1 MAGLRSGVAETLLL
15 LRTWELGGRTRS
27 MKVVCG
33 YDPGQWHRERFAGWM
48 DEGAQVVVSPEEDVA
63 KFASDLRD
71 AEVLLH
77 ILRPVTEEVL
87 AGAPRLS
94 LVQKIGVGVDTIDLD
109 AARRRGVAVANMP
122 GANTQAVAEA
132 ALALMLAA
140 LRNLAGLDRA
150 CRAGNGWSPEGEAR
164 ARRNTSGELR
174 GRTVGLVGA
183 GAVASRLVGPLRA
196 LGARVIYADRSERP
210 GLGIERRDLDDLL
223 EASDI
228 VSLHLPLTPET
239 EGLIDR
245 RALARVKPGAIL
257 VNTARGGLVEESA
270 LVEALTSG
278 RLLAAGLDV
287 LAEEPPPP
295 DHPLLSLDN
304 VVLTPH
310 VAWLTQETLTR
321 SFDIALENVRR
332 LRDGRDLLFRV
343 A

>member
-1 MAGLRSGVAETLLL
+1 
-15 LRTWELGGRTRS
+15 

-33 YDPGQWHRERFAGWM
+33 YDPGEPYRPWFGGWA
-48 DEGAQVVVSPEEDVA
+48 DEGALVVVSPEEDVA

-87 AGAPRLS
+87 RGAPRLR
-94 LVQKIGVGVDTIDLD
+94 LVQKIGVGVDTINLE
-109 AARRRGVAVANMP
+109 AAQRRGVAVANMP
-122 GANTQAVAEA
+122 GTNTQAVAEA
-132 ALALMLAA
+132 ALMLMLAA
-140 LRNLAGLDRA
+140 LRNLPGLDRE
-150 CRAGNGWSPEGEAR
+150 CRVGNGWTPEQEAQE
-164 ARRNTSGELR
+164 RRNTLGELC

-183 GAVASRLVGPLRA
+183 GAVASRLVGPLEG
-196 LGARVIYADRSERP
+196 LGARVIYADRRERP
-210 GLGIERRDLDDLL
+210 NLGIERHDLDYLL
-223 EASDI
+223 EASDV

-239 EGLIDR
+239 EGLIDQ
-245 RALARVKPGAIL
+245 RALARMKPAAVLI
-257 VNTARGGLVEESA
+257 NTARGGLVEETA

-304 VVLTPH
+304 VVLMPH
-310 VAWLTQETLTR
+310 VAWLTQETLSR
-321 SFDIALENVRR
+321 SFDVALENIRR

>member
-1 MAGLRSGVAETLLL
+1 
-15 LRTWELGGRTRS
+15 

-33 YDPGQWHRERFAGWM
+33 YDPGGPYRPWFGGWA
-48 DEGAQVVVSPEEDVA
+48 DEGALVVVSPEEDVG

-71 AEVLLH
+71 AEILLH

-87 AGAPRLS
+87 RGAPRLR
-94 LVQKIGVGVDTIDLD
+94 LAQKIGVGVDTIDLE
-109 AARRRGVAVANMP
+109 AAQRRGVAVANMP
-122 GANTQAVAEA
+122 GTNTQAVAEA
-132 ALALMLAA
+132 ALMLMLAA
-140 LRNLAGLDRA
+140 LRNLPGLDRE
-150 CRAGNGWSPEGEAR
+150 CRVGDGWTPEQEAQE
-164 ARRNTSGELR
+164 RRNTLGELC

-183 GAVASRLVGPLRA
+183 GAVASRLVGPLEG
-196 LGARVIYADRSERP
+196 LGAHVIYADRRERP
-210 GLGIERRDLDDLL
+210 NLGIERHDLDDLL
-223 EASDI
+223 EASDV

-245 RALARVKPGAIL
+245 RALARMKPAAVLI
-257 VNTARGGLVEESA
+257 NTARGGLVEETA

-310 VAWLTQETLTR
+310 VAWLTQETLSR
-321 SFDIALENVRR
+321 SFDVALENIRR

>member
-1 MAGLRSGVAETLLL
+1 MWCCCASARGN
-15 LRTWELGGRTRS
+15 GRRVRNR
-27 MKVVCG
+27 KVVCG
-33 YDPGQWHRERFAGWM
+33 YDPGEPYRPWFGGWA
-48 DEGAQVVVSPEEDVA
+48 DEGALVVVSPEEDVA

-87 AGAPRLS
+87 RGAPRLR
-94 LVQKIGVGVDTIDLD
+94 LVQKIGVGVDTINLE
-109 AARRRGVAVANMP
+109 AAQRRGVAVANMP
-122 GANTQAVAEA
+122 GTNTQAVAEA
-132 ALALMLAA
+132 ALMLMLAA
-140 LRNLAGLDRA
+140 LRNLPGLDRE
-150 CRAGNGWSPEGEAR
+150 CRVGNGWTPEQEAQE
-164 ARRNTSGELR
+164 RRNTLGELC

-183 GAVASRLVGPLRA
+183 GAVASRLVGPLEG
-196 LGARVIYADRSERP
+196 LGARVIYTDRRERP
-210 GLGIERRDLDDLL
+210 NLGIERHDLDYLL
-223 EASDI
+223 EASDV

-239 EGLIDR
+239 EGLIDQ
-245 RALARVKPGAIL
+245 RALARMKPAAVLI
-257 VNTARGGLVEESA
+257 NTARGGLVEETA

-310 VAWLTQETLTR
+310 VAWLTQETLSR
-321 SFDIALENVRR
+321 SFDVALENIRR

>member
-1 MAGLRSGVAETLLL
+1 
-15 LRTWELGGRTRS
+15 

-33 YDPGQWHRERFAGWM
+33 YDPGEPYRPWFGGWA
-48 DEGAQVVVSPEEDVA
+48 DEGALVVVSPEEDVA

-87 AGAPRLS
+87 RGAPRLR
-94 LVQKIGVGVDTIDLD
+94 LVQKIGVGVDTINLE
-109 AARRRGVAVANMP
+109 AAQRRGVAVANMP
-122 GANTQAVAEA
+122 GTNTQAVAEA
-132 ALALMLAA
+132 ALMLMLAA
-140 LRNLAGLDRA
+140 LRNLPGLDRE
-150 CRAGNGWSPEGEAR
+150 CRVGNGWTPEQEAQE
-164 ARRNTSGELR
+164 RRNTLGELC

-183 GAVASRLVGPLRA
+183 GAVASRLVGPLEG
-196 LGARVIYADRSERP
+196 LGARVIYADRRERP
-210 GLGIERRDLDDLL
+210 NLGIERHDLDDLL
-223 EASDI
+223 EASDV

-239 EGLIDR
+239 EGLIDQ
-245 RALARVKPGAIL
+245 RALARMKPAAVLI
-257 VNTARGGLVEESA
+257 NTARGGLVEETA

-310 VAWLTQETLTR
+310 VAWLTQETLSR
-321 SFDIALENVRR
+321 SFDVALENIRR

>member
-1 MAGLRSGVAETLLL
+1 
-15 LRTWELGGRTRS
+15 

-33 YDPGQWHRERFAGWM
+33 YDPGEALKERFAGWA
-48 DEGAQVVVSPEEDVA
+48 DEGAQVVVSPEEDA
-63 KFASDLRD
+63 SKFASDLRD

-87 AGAPRLS
+87 AGAPRLR
-94 LVQKIGVGVDTIDLD
+94 LVQKIGVGVDTIDLE
-109 AARRRGVAVANMP
+109 AARRHGVAVANMP
-122 GANTQAVAEA
+122 GTNTQAVAEA
-132 ALALMLAA
+132 ALMLMLAS
-140 LRNLAGLDRA
+140 LRNLPGLDRA

-164 ARRNTSGELR
+164 ELRNTLGELC

-183 GAVASRLVGPLRA
+183 GAVASRLVEPLEA
-196 LGARVIYADRSERP
+196 LGARVIYTDRRERP
-210 GLGIERRDLDDLL
+210 DLGIERHGLDHLL
-223 EASDI
+223 EASDV

-245 RALARVKPGAIL
+245 AALARMKPGAVL
-257 VNTARGGLVEESA
+257 VNTARGGLVEEAA
-270 LVEALTSG
+270 LVEALASG

-287 LAEEPPPP
+287 LTQEPPAP

-321 SFDIALENVRR
+321 SFDVALENVRR
-332 LRDGRDLLFRV
+332 LRDGQDLLFRV

>member
-1 MAGLRSGVAETLLL
+1 
-15 LRTWELGGRTRS
+15 

-33 YDPGQWHRERFAGWM
+33 YDPGEPYGPWFAGWA
-48 DEGAQVVVSPEEDVA
+48 DEGALVVVSPEEDVA

-71 AEVLLH
+71 AEILLH

-87 AGAPRLS
+87 RGAPRLR
-94 LVQKIGVGVDTIDLD
+94 LVQKIGVGVDTIDLE
-109 AARRRGVAVANMP
+109 AAQRRGVAVANMP
-122 GANTQAVAEA
+122 GTNTQAVAEA
-132 ALALMLAA
+132 ALMLMLAA
-140 LRNLAGLDRA
+140 LRNLPGLDRE
-150 CRAGNGWSPEGEAR
+150 CRVGNGWTPEQEAQE
-164 ARRNTSGELR
+164 RRNTLGELC

-183 GAVASRLVGPLRA
+183 GAVASRLVGPLEG
-196 LGARVIYADRSERP
+196 LGARVIYADRRERP
-210 GLGIERRDLDDLL
+210 NLGIERHDLDDLL
-223 EASDI
+223 EASDV

-239 EGLIDR
+239 EGLIDQ
-245 RALARVKPGAIL
+245 RALARMKPAAVLI
-257 VNTARGGLVEESA
+257 NTARGGLVEETA

-310 VAWLTQETLTR
+310 VAWLTQETLSR
-321 SFDIALENVRR
+321 SFDVALENIWR

>member
-1 MAGLRSGVAETLLL
+1 
-15 LRTWELGGRTRS
+15 

-33 YDPGQWHRERFAGWM
+33 YDPGGPYRPWFGGWA
-48 DEGAQVVVSPEEDVA
+48 DEGALVVVSPEEDVA

-71 AEVLLH
+71 AEILLH

-87 AGAPRLS
+87 RGAPRLR
-94 LVQKIGVGVDTIDLD
+94 LAQKIGVGVDTIDLE
-109 AARRRGVAVANMP
+109 AAQRRGVAVANMP
-122 GANTQAVAEA
+122 GTNTQAVAEA
-132 ALALMLAA
+132 ALMLMLAA
-140 LRNLAGLDRA
+140 LRNLPGLDRE
-150 CRAGNGWSPEGEAR
+150 CRVGNGWTPEQEAQEQ
-164 ARRNTSGELR
+164 RNTLGELC

-183 GAVASRLVGPLRA
+183 GAVASRLVGPLEG
-196 LGARVIYADRSERP
+196 LGARVIYADRRERP
-210 GLGIERRDLDDLL
+210 NLGIERHDLDDLL
-223 EASDI
+223 EASDV

-245 RALARVKPGAIL
+245 RALARMKPAAVLI
-257 VNTARGGLVEESA
+257 NTARGGLVEETA

-304 VVLTPH
+304 VVLMPH
-310 VAWLTQETLTR
+310 VAWLTQETLSR
-321 SFDIALENVRR
+321 SFDVALENIRR

>member
-1 MAGLRSGVAETLLL
+1 
-15 LRTWELGGRTRS
+15 

-33 YDPGQWHRERFAGWM
+33 YDPGEPYGPWFAGWA
-48 DEGAQVVVSPEEDVA
+48 DEGALVVVSPEEDVA
-63 KFASDLRD
+63 KFVSNLRD

-87 AGAPRLS
+87 AGAPRLR
-94 LVQKIGVGVDTIDLD
+94 LVQKIGVGVDTIDLE
-109 AARRRGVAVANMP
+109 AAQRRGVAVANMP
-122 GANTQAVAEA
+122 GTNTQAVAEA
-132 ALALMLAA
+132 ALMLMLAA
-140 LRNLAGLDRA
+140 LRNLPGLDRE
-150 CRAGNGWSPEGEAR
+150 CRAGNGWSPEDEAR
-164 ARRNTSGELR
+164 ERRNTLGELC

-183 GAVASRLVGPLRA
+183 GAVASRLVEPLEA
-196 LGARVIYADRSERP
+196 LGACVIYTDRSERP
-210 GLGIERRDLDDLL
+210 DLGIERHDLDHLL
-223 EASDI
+223 EVSDV

-245 RALARVKPGAIL
+245 AALARMKPGAVL
-257 VNTARGGLVEESA
+257 VNTARGGLVEEEA
-270 LVEALTSG
+270 LVEALATG
-278 RLLAAGLDV
+278 QLLAAGLDV
-287 LAEEPPPP
+287 LAEEPPAP

-321 SFDIALENVRR
+321 SFDVALENIRR

>member
-1 MAGLRSGVAETLLL
+1 
-15 LRTWELGGRTRS
+15 

-33 YDPGQWHRERFAGWM
+33 YDPGEPYRPWFGGWA
-48 DEGAQVVVSPEEDVA
+48 DEEALVVVSPEEDVA

-87 AGAPRLS
+87 RGAPRLR
-94 LVQKIGVGVDTIDLD
+94 LVQKIGVGVDTINLE
-109 AARRRGVAVANMP
+109 AAQRRGVAVANMP
-122 GANTQAVAEA
+122 GTNTQAVAEA
-132 ALALMLAA
+132 ALMLMLAA
-140 LRNLAGLDRA
+140 LRNLPGLDRE
-150 CRAGNGWSPEGEAR
+150 CRVGNGWTPEQEAQE
-164 ARRNTSGELR
+164 RRNTLGELC

-183 GAVASRLVGPLRA
+183 GAVASRLVGPLEG
-196 LGARVIYADRSERP
+196 LGARVIYTDRRERP
-210 GLGIERRDLDDLL
+210 NLGIERHDLDYLL
-223 EASDI
+223 EASDV

-239 EGLIDR
+239 EGLIDQ
-245 RALARVKPGAIL
+245 RALARMKPAAVLI
-257 VNTARGGLVEESA
+257 NTARGGLVEETA

-310 VAWLTQETLTR
+310 VAWLTQETLSR
-321 SFDIALENVRR
+321 SFDVALENIRR

>member
-1 MAGLRSGVAETLLL
+1 
-15 LRTWELGGRTRS
+15 

-33 YDPGQWHRERFAGWM
+33 YDPGEWHRARFAGWA
-48 DEGAQVVVSPEEDVA
+48 DEGAHVVVSPEEDVA

-87 AGAPRLS
+87 VGAPRLRV
-94 LVQKIGVGVDTIDLD
+94 VQKIGVGVDTIDLE

-122 GANTQAVAEA
+122 GTNTQAVAEA
-132 ALALMLAA
+132 ALMLMLAA
-140 LRNLAGLDRA
+140 LRNLPGLDRA
-150 CRAGNGWSPEGEAR
+150 CRTENGWSPEGEAR
-164 ARRNTSGELR
+164 ERLNALGELC

-196 LGARVIYADRSERP
+196 LGARVIYADRHERP
-210 GLGIERRDLDDLL
+210 DLGTERRDLDDLL
-223 EASDI
+223 EASDV

-245 RALARVKPGAIL
+245 AALARMKPGAIL
-257 VNTARGGLVEESA
+257 VNTARGGLVEETA

-310 VAWLTQETLTR
+310 LAWLTQETLTR
-321 SFDIALENVRR
+321 SFEVALENVRR

>member
-1 MAGLRSGVAETLLL
+1 
-15 LRTWELGGRTRS
+15 

-33 YDPGQWHRERFAGWM
+33 YDPGGPYRPWFGGWA
-48 DEGAQVVVSPEEDVA
+48 DEEALVVVSPEEDVA

-71 AEVLLH
+71 AEILLH

-87 AGAPRLS
+87 RGAPRLR
-94 LVQKIGVGVDTIDLD
+94 LVQKIGVGVDTIDLE
-109 AARRRGVAVANMP
+109 ATQRRGVAVANMP
-122 GANTQAVAEA
+122 GTNTQAVAEA
-132 ALALMLAA
+132 ALMLMLAA
-140 LRNLAGLDRA
+140 LRNLPGLDRE
-150 CRAGNGWSPEGEAR
+150 CRVGNGWTPEQEAQE
-164 ARRNTSGELR
+164 RRNTLGELC

-183 GAVASRLVGPLRA
+183 GAVASRLVGPLEG
-196 LGARVIYADRSERP
+196 LGARVIYADRRERP
-210 GLGIERRDLDDLL
+210 NLGIERHDLDDLL
-223 EASDI
+223 EASDV

-239 EGLIDR
+239 EGLIDQ
-245 RALARVKPGAIL
+245 RALARMKPAAVLI
-257 VNTARGGLVEESA
+257 NTARGGLVEETA

-310 VAWLTQETLTR
+310 VAWLTQETLSR
-321 SFDIALENVRR
+321 SFDVALENIRR

>member
-1 MAGLRSGVAETLLL
+1 
-15 LRTWELGGRTRS
+15 

-33 YDPGQWHRERFAGWM
+33 YDPGEPYRPWFGGWA
-48 DEGAQVVVSPEEDVA
+48 DEGALVVVSPEEDVA

-87 AGAPRLS
+87 RGAPRLR
-94 LVQKIGVGVDTIDLD
+94 LVQKIGVGVDTINLE
-109 AARRRGVAVANMP
+109 AAQRRGVAVANMP
-122 GANTQAVAEA
+122 GTNTQAVAEA
-132 ALALMLAA
+132 TLMLMLAA
-140 LRNLAGLDRA
+140 LRNLPGLDRE
-150 CRAGNGWSPEGEAR
+150 CRVGNGWTPEQEAQE
-164 ARRNTSGELR
+164 RRNTLGELC

-183 GAVASRLVGPLRA
+183 GAVASRLVGPLEG
-196 LGARVIYADRSERP
+196 LGARVIYADRRERP
-210 GLGIERRDLDDLL
+210 NLGIERHDLDDLL
-223 EASDI
+223 EASDV

-239 EGLIDR
+239 EGLIDQ
-245 RALARVKPGAIL
+245 RALARMKPAAVLI
-257 VNTARGGLVEESA
+257 NTARGGLVEETT

-310 VAWLTQETLTR
+310 VAWLTQETLSR
-321 SFDIALENVRR
+321 SFDVALENIRR

>member
-1 MAGLRSGVAETLLL
+1 
-15 LRTWELGGRTRS
+15 

-33 YDPGQWHRERFAGWM
+33 YDPGDAPTAGFAGWA
-48 DEGAQVVVSPEEDVA
+48 DEGTHVVVSPEEDVVT
-63 KFASDLRD
+63 FARDLRD

-87 AGAPRLS
+87 AGAPRLR
-94 LVQKIGVGVDTIDLD
+94 LVQKIGVGVDTIDLE

-122 GANTQAVAEA
+122 GTNTQAVAEA
-132 ALALMLAA
+132 ALMLMLAA
-140 LRNLAGLDRA
+140 LRNLPGLDRE

-164 ARRNTSGELR
+164 EQRNTLGELC

-183 GAVASRLVGPLRA
+183 GAVASRLVEPLEA
-196 LGARVIYADRSERP
+196 LGARVIYTDRRKRP
-210 GLGIERRDLDDLL
+210 DLGIERHDLDHLL
-223 EASDI
+223 EASDV

-245 RALARVKPGAIL
+245 AALARMKPGAVL
-257 VNTARGGLVEESA
+257 VNTARGGLVEEEA
-270 LVEALTSG
+270 LVEALTTG
-278 RLLAAGLDV
+278 QLLAAGLDV
-287 LAEEPPPP
+287 LAEEPPAP

-321 SFDIALENVRR
+321 SFDVALENIRR

>member
-1 MAGLRSGVAETLLL
+1 
-15 LRTWELGGRTRS
+15 

-33 YDPGQWHRERFAGWM
+33 YDPGEPYRPWFGGWA
-48 DEGAQVVVSPEEDVA
+48 DEGALVVVSPEEDVA

-87 AGAPRLS
+87 RGAPRLR
-94 LVQKIGVGVDTIDLD
+94 LVQKIGVGVDTINLE
-109 AARRRGVAVANMP
+109 AAQRRGVAVANMP
-122 GANTQAVAEA
+122 GTNTQAVAEA
-132 ALALMLAA
+132 ALMLMLAA
-140 LRNLAGLDRA
+140 LRNLPGLDRE
-150 CRAGNGWSPEGEAR
+150 CRVGNGWTPEQEAR
-164 ARRNTSGELR
+164 ERRNTLGELC

-183 GAVASRLVGPLRA
+183 GAVASRLVGPLEG
-196 LGARVIYADRSERP
+196 LGARVIYTDRRERP
-210 GLGIERRDLDDLL
+210 NLGIERHDLDYLL
-223 EASDI
+223 EASDV

-239 EGLIDR
+239 EGLIDQ
-245 RALARVKPGAIL
+245 RALARMKPAAVLI
-257 VNTARGGLVEESA
+257 NTARGGLVEETA

-310 VAWLTQETLTR
+310 VAWLTQETLSR
-321 SFDIALENVRR
+321 SFDVALENIRR

>member
-1 MAGLRSGVAETLLL
+1 
-15 LRTWELGGRTRS
+15 

-33 YDPGQWHRERFAGWM
+33 YDPGEPYRPWFGGWA
-48 DEGAQVVVSPEEDVA
+48 DEGALVVVSPEEDVA

-87 AGAPRLS
+87 RGAPRLR
-94 LVQKIGVGVDTIDLD
+94 LVQKIGVGVDTINLE
-109 AARRRGVAVANMP
+109 AAQRRGVAVANMP
-122 GANTQAVAEA
+122 GTNTQAVAEA
-132 ALALMLAA
+132 ALMLMLAA
-140 LRNLAGLDRA
+140 LRNLPGLDRE
-150 CRAGNGWSPEGEAR
+150 CRVGNGWTPEQEAQE
-164 ARRNTSGELR
+164 RRNTLGELC

-183 GAVASRLVGPLRA
+183 GAVASRLVGPLEG
-196 LGARVIYADRSERP
+196 LGARVIYTDRRERP
-210 GLGIERRDLDDLL
+210 NLGIERHDLDYLL
-223 EASDI
+223 EASDV

-239 EGLIDR
+239 EGLIDQ
-245 RALARVKPGAIL
+245 RALARMKPAAVLI
-257 VNTARGGLVEESA
+257 NTARGGLVEETA

-310 VAWLTQETLTR
+310 VAWLTQETLSR
-321 SFDIALENVRR
+321 SFDVALENIRR